1 MELLVPG
8 AGQAEPGTGPLPPEL
23 PRGFLHSLRT
33 LFDILDDERRGS
45 VHILE
50 IESRWQDGSGR
61 ALPPGVLQCLRRVAP
76 ASGYLTF
83 HSFVSGLR
91 SSLLS
96 PGNNRYPGHSGEAD
110 KHREVWKRNK
120 TDPGRRNGQQ
130 PCSRGSSVLKRTQP
144 VMIHHCPK
152 SDVYRGHGDRAKSPL
167 RIRSMN
173 IPETR
178 TELDG
183 SPQKQGECKPAEI
196 GRELRVQERKANADP
211 RLQVI
216 ESLALEG
223 QRYLK
228 ADGRP
233 MGRYQSE
240 TTCGGITS
248 SRRQA
253 RNRSE
258 LRRHTITSGVDY
270 DRLKCMKELEREK
283 DALLQG
289 LEMVDSARG
298 WYIQQIQETWE
309 RQRNIKSPAG
319 SGADA
324 EGNSV
329 RLEQLLSKLQEVK
342 RCLADLT
349 SCSAKEVSVKS
360 DRITQLEQEKSAL
373 IKQLFTARSRNHHE
387 SSQLD
392 STFI

>member
-1 MELLVPG
+1 
-8 AGQAEPGTGPLPPEL
+8 
-23 PRGFLHSLRT
+23 
-33 LFDILDDERRGS
+33 
-45 VHILE
+45 
-50 IESRWQDGSGR
+50 
-61 ALPPGVLQCLRRVAP
+61 
-76 ASGYLTF
+76 
-83 HSFVSGLR
+83 
-91 SSLLS
+91 
-96 PGNNRYPGHSGEAD
+96 
-110 KHREVWKRNK
+110 
-120 TDPGRRNGQQ
+120 
-130 PCSRGSSVLKRTQP
+130 
-144 VMIHHCPK
+144 
-152 SDVYRGHGDRAKSPL
+152 
-167 RIRSMN
+167 MN

-319 SGADA
+319 SVSRSWI
-324 EGNSV
+324 SV
-329 RLEQLLSKLQEVK
+329 Q
-342 RCLADLT
+342 
-349 SCSAKEVSVKS
+349 
-360 DRITQLEQEKSAL
+360 
-373 IKQLFTARSRNHHE
+373 
-387 SSQLD
+387 
-392 STFI
+392 